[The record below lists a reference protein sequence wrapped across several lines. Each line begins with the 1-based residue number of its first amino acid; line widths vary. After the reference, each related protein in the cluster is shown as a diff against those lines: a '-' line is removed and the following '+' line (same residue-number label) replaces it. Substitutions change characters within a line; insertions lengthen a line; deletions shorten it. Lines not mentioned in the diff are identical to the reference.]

1 MQCWSSQQC
10 LAQLFVTTPA
20 AAILPRKQ
28 HWKMTNNNIY
38 VHKGALNTQKCQFT
52 ALLTVLVTAGWHV
65 FSEISICSTIKQ
77 QLISL
82 DVEVNLLNPS
92 SAFEFKKSWF
102 QVKHSWKFDL

>member
-38 VHKGALNTQKCQFT
+38 VHKGALNT
-52 ALLTVLVTAGWHV
+52 
-65 FSEISICSTIKQ
+65 
-77 QLISL
+77 
-82 DVEVNLLNPS
+82 
-92 SAFEFKKSWF
+92 
-102 QVKHSWKFDL
+102 